1 MVAHMFRLFLIAGLI
16 TIAWMTGGCSSETA
30 TTERHETTYDEST
43 YGYVEPG
50 TPQEFTHPSV
60 PNTEALNR
68 P

>member
-1 MVAHMFRLFLIAGLI
+1 MSVFGRLMLIACLI
-16 TIAWMTGGCSSETA
+16 PVAWMVSGCSSHDGTVQRDEA
-30 TTERHETTYDEST
+30 VYDDST

-60 PNTEALNR
+60 PNMESLNR